1 MPIARR
7 INSGTVMIA
16 VKSGRTS
23 SSGIASSSQIQIMY
37 ERAVERSRIV
47 RIKPSTISASEAK
60 SMIGIICP
68 LTTTGGIQK

>member
-47 RIKPSTISASEAK
+47 RMSPNTMSARDAK

-68 LTTTGGIQK
+68 YETTGVTQK